1 MWRSNMAFAKKETYS
16 VDNYKGKYQDITALY
31 AHADELIATVE
42 NEAVK
47 TPHEQLNLVETLVN
61 EVADATDILAEEF
74 ILVAESQKP
83 RAISKFSKK
92 RIEGALRRVFV
103 ALADYQEN
111 TKQFM
116 TKSGGKIANI
126 ADKIV
131 EKIEQQVDK
140 VVVVFLELIN
150 ISLQNIMGK
159 AEIDALRVRNARVSL
174 MMHQISL
181 SQHS

>member
-1 MWRSNMAFAKKETYS
+1 
-16 VDNYKGKYQDITALY
+16 
-31 AHADELIATVE
+31 
-42 NEAVK
+42 
-47 TPHEQLNLVETLVN
+47 
-61 EVADATDILAEEF
+61 
-74 ILVAESQKP
+74 
-83 RAISKFSKK
+83 
-92 RIEGALRRVFV
+92 
-103 ALADYQEN
+103 
-111 TKQFM
+111 M